1 MIAAVAG
8 LPIRGARRSSFSGW
22 QRGNCPSL
30 NGLPSPGRPVR
41 FPRTSIPKTG
51 LLLTELLTTDRIK
64 VPLAATDKPAVLR
77 ELTQLLADRAGAP
90 VDPLLA
96 AVLEREQV
104 LSTGIGHGIAIP
116 HAKSPLVQDLVL
128 VAGSHPA
135 GVAFHAL
142 DGEPVRLFFLLI
154 GPDSAAGQHVKALSR
169 IARLVRRESVR
180 DALLAAPD
188 AAAFSQVLV
197 DAEER

>member
-1 MIAAVAG
+1 M
-8 LPIRGARRSSFSGW
+8 
-22 QRGNCPSL
+22 
-30 NGLPSPGRPVR
+30 
-41 FPRTSIPKTG
+41 
-51 LLLTELLTTDRIK
+51 LLTELLTPDRIK
-64 VPLAATDKPAVLR
+64 VPLAAADKPAILR
-77 ELTQLLADRAGAP
+77 ELTLLLAERAGAP
-90 VDPLLA
+90 LEPLLA
-96 AVLEREQV
+96 AVLDREQV

-116 HAKSPLVQDLVL
+116 HAKSPLVQDLML
-128 VAGSHPA
+128 VAGSHPT
-135 GVAFHAL
+135 GVPFEAL

-188 AAAFSQVLV
+188 AATFNQVLV